1 MRMRWPRTTVRTRE
15 CRTQWSS
22 TWAALST
29 GEQLLPFIVL
39 SIGCNLSLLLQDQV
53 MAAGC
58 WLGLGCATV
67 GACLL
72 GIALALPCLA
82 ALAIPTVL
90 AIFLTARD
98 ATPCLA
104 MVVLLLV
111 TVCA

>member
-1 MRMRWPRTTVRTRE
+1 
-15 CRTQWSS
+15 
-22 TWAALST
+22 
-29 GEQLLPFIVL
+29 
-39 SIGCNLSLLLQDQV
+39 
-53 MAAGC
+53 
-58 WLGLGCATV
+58 
-67 GACLL
+67 LL